1 MLNKTMLNKNRLCK
15 CTIVTDKQQQKRKYG
30 RFQQCVSS
38 KNKSNPHFTVVGLN
52 KNREV
57 YIVSSKFSEPMRFA
71 QHLNIVEEKY
81 IQEQQPN

>member
-1 MLNKTMLNKNRLCK
+1 MR
-15 CTIVTDKQQQKRKYG
+15 IKQ
-30 RFQQCVSS
+30 
-38 KNKSNPHFTVVGLN
+38 NKSNPHFTVVGLN